1 MLLRWKKSLFVSIAF
16 FVLGVFII
24 VIPQETIAGSSIR
37 LSVQDAMPAGS
48 VMHKAVKEF
57 SKRCEILSRGELKM
71 KTYPVGGLVSIPE
84 MFNAVKAGSLDIMFC
99 ANAWWGGIDPAF
111 LVTGTYPFNLPT
123 EEYLLWLRYFGG
135 KKLINEVLKK
145 YNMILIDAAAVG
157 PEILLSSKPVRSLKD
172 FKGLKIRSVAVAAK
186 FFQAMGATVI
196 SVPGPDIYTA
206 LERGVID
213 AVEYGSPSLNKAHGF
228 YEVAKYYIRP
238 AWHAPSN
245 DASLVMNIKKYNSLP
260 DHLKAVINASGRV
273 FAADWTWSVELDGAR
288 IVEEAL
294 RTGKMKEIILPKE
307 DVEKAR
313 QIARK
318 IMESVAA
325 KDPMAKKIWESQEAF
340 RKIWGARSVDYKSVR
355 P

>member
-1 MLLRWKKSLFVSIAF
+1 MPPIKERTLFISVVII
-16 FVLGVFII
+16 VLGIFLLAT
-24 VIPQETIAGSSIR
+24 PTDTIAGATVR

-48 VMHKAVKEF
+48 VMHKATKQF
-57 SKRCEILSRGELKM
+57 SDDCEKLSAGGLKM
-71 KTYPVGGLVSIPE
+71 KTYPVGGLVNIPE
-84 MFNAVKAGSLDIMFC
+84 MFNAVKAGSVDIMMC

-111 LVTGTYPFNLPT
+111 LVIGTYPFNLAP

-135 KKLINEVLKK
+135 KALVNEVFKK
-145 YNMILIDAAAVG
+145 YNMILIDSGAVG
-157 PEILLSSKPVRSLKD
+157 PEILLSKKPIHSLAE
-172 FKGLKIRSVAVAAK
+172 FKGVKVRSVAVSGK
-186 FFQAMGATVI
+186 FFEALGATVI

-213 AVEYGSPSLNKAHGF
+213 ALEFGSPSLNKAFGF

-245 DASLVMNIKKYNSLP
+245 DASLVMNLKKYNALP
-260 DHLKAVINASGRV
+260 EHLKAVIQS
-273 FAADWTWSVELDGAR
+273 AAGNYSANWTWSVELDGAR

-313 QIARK
+313 AIAAKMMEQI
-318 IMESVAA
+318 AA
-325 KDPMAKKIWESQEAF
+325 KDPMAKKIYESQQAF
-340 RKIWGARSVDYKSVR
+340 KKIWAARSVDYMSVR